1 MFERC
6 VGGVGTRKRYVWFVW
21 GLMTVRLNDAPLQS
35 ATPALPA
42 PARPHRSPRPPQL
55 GAMLLCIFSGL
66 TATALE
72 RLVSENRKVSTEDN
86 TETRMLSL
94 LQANSV
100 GAMIFVMMHFMTSL
114 VRRAAAGRTPCAATR
129 ADS

>member
-1 MFERC
+1 
-6 VGGVGTRKRYVWFVW
+6 VGTRKRYVWFVW

-72 RLVSENRKVSTEDN
+72 RLVSEYRKVSTEDN
-86 TETRMLSL
+86 TATRMLSL